1 MTKSK
6 IWIISDEFY
15 PNVNSSTGYFMT
27 SIAEKLSLNNN
38 VSVITTSIG
47 EYEKEIYK
55 NIQIF
60 RIKNLNLDKNKP
72 IQRLFKLIFSSIS
85 LTFKLFFNVKTND
98 KIFCVTN
105 PALIILFVPI
115 LKKIK
120 NINCS
125 ILVYDVF
132 PENLHATG
140 LWKNN
145 SFLFKLI
152 RYLFNKS
159 YSSFDNVITIGRD
172 MQGVFK
178 NKISPKFHKNIKI
191 ITNWAETNIV
201 KPSLKANNPI
211 IKSLD
216 LNKKIVIQFAGNIGR
231 AQGVEKLISKFGL
244 TDPKKFHFIFIGDG
258 ALLPKLK
265 ADVLKSKI
273 KNITFL
279 GSLPRSDQNLF
290 LNACDIGLVTLSPNM
305 YGLGVPSKSY
315 NILSAQ
321 KPILFI
327 GNIKSEIALMIE
339 ENNIGWTIDN
349 NDVDQ
354 IPTVLNQIY
363 EKKYLL
369 SEISVRCRE
378 TVIKKYSKEVIL
390 EKYNSLLSF

>member
-1 MTKSK
+1 MCHKSC
-6 IWIISDEFY
+6 INNI
-15 PNVNSSTGYFMT
+15 VCAYF
-27 SIAEKLSLNNN
+27 
-38 VSVITTSIG
+38 
-47 EYEKEIYK
+47 
-55 NIQIF
+55 
-60 RIKNLNLDKNKP
+60 
-72 IQRLFKLIFSSIS
+72 
-85 LTFKLFFNVKTND
+85 
-98 KIFCVTN
+98 
-105 PALIILFVPI
+105 
-115 LKKIK
+115 KKIK

-159 YSSFDNVITIGRD
+159 YSSFDNIITIGRD

-178 NKISPKFHKNIKI
+178 NKISTKFHKNIKM

-231 AQGVEKLISKFGL
+231 AQGIEKLISKFAL
-244 TDPKKFHFIFIGDG
+244 ADPKKFHFIFIGDG

-279 GSLPRSDQNLF
+279 EAFQD
-290 LNACDIGLVTLSPNM
+290 LN
-305 YGLGVPSKSY
+305 K
-315 NILSAQ
+315 
-321 KPILFI
+321 
-327 GNIKSEIALMIE
+327 
-339 ENNIGWTIDN
+339 
-349 NDVDQ
+349 
-354 IPTVLNQIY
+354 IY
-363 EKKYLL
+363 
-369 SEISVRCRE
+369 S
-378 TVIKKYSKEVIL
+378 
-390 EKYNSLLSF
+390 